1 MKKTTRTAAFAAG
14 LSASAVVAQGTTCP
28 SILTPNYN
36 TPTVAAGWQAQLVVG
51 GLIKPRSLEFDDT
64 GALMVVESG
73 KGVTRHT
80 FIDNGGTC
88 LTLEKSDILIDE
100 PSLNHG
106 LAIDPNGRIIY
117 ASSAESVYRYEFN
130 ARTSSVGSNPPL
142 VLVNKMSN
150 NDLVTRTLLMSKKQR
165 GTLLVSRGVPDGD
178 ELRAET
184 LSNGL
189 SQIRAFDLSNLTAR
203 TSTAYT
209 YNFNTE
215 GQVLGWGLR
224 NSVGMAEHPVTGGVF
239 AVENS
244 MDGVTRNGQDIHE
257 NNPAEELNYLGVL
270 GQSEFAGKN
279 YGFPSCFAVW
289 ELDEIPENEGLKV
302 GDQFGVDEDQITD
315 EVCNDESKYEKPRLV
330 MPAHWAP
337 LDIKFDDKGE
347 MAYISFHGSF
357 NKKSPA
363 GYRVSAIPFDSAKGQ
378 PKASVADSHSP
389 DAMID
394 IMTNP
399 DNTVCPGNCFRPA
412 GLAFDSAGRLWMS
425 SDTTGEIF
433 VLTKTDDAGAGV
445 FVLPEGHKGTNAAQK
460 LNLGWGMYAGLV
472 VAGFLALF

>member
-1 MKKTTRTAAFAAG
+1 MKTKTAAIAAG
-14 LSASAVVAQGTTCP
+14 LSASAAVAQSSCAN
-28 SILTPNYN
+28 ILTPNYN

-51 GLIKPRSLEFDDT
+51 GLTKPRSIEFDDT
-64 GALMVVESG
+64 GALLVVESG

-80 FIDNGGTC
+80 FVDNGGTC
-88 LTLEKSDILIDE
+88 LTLEKSDVLIDE
-100 PSLNHG
+100 PTLNHG
-106 LAIDPNGRIIY
+106 LAIDPNGRVIY
-117 ASSAESVYRYEFN
+117 ASSAESVFRYEFN
-130 ARTSSVGSNPPL
+130 ARTSSVGNNPT

-150 NDLVTRTLLMSKKQR
+150 NDLVTRTLLLSKKKR

-189 SQIRAFDLSNLTAR
+189 SQIRAFNLNNVT
-203 TSTAYT
+203 TSASAFPHT

-224 NSVGMAEHPVTGGVF
+224 NSVGVAEHPVTGGIF

-257 NNPAEELNYLGVL
+257 NNPGEELNYLGVL
-270 GQSEFAGKN
+270 GEDEFGRN

-289 ELDEIPENEGLKV
+289 DLNEIPENGGLKV
-302 GDQFGVDEDQITD
+302 GDQFAVDEDKITD
-315 EVCNDESKYEKPRLV
+315 EVCNDSGKYEKPRLV

-337 LDIKFDDKGE
+337 LDIKFDDAGE
-347 MAYISFHGSF
+347 VAYVSFHGSF

-363 GYRVSAIPFDSAKGQ
+363 GYRISAVPFDPSTGQ
-378 PKASVADSHSP
+378 PKASAQQSHDAS
-389 DAMID
+389 AMID

-399 DNTVCPGNCFRPA
+399 DNTVCPGDCFRPA

-433 VLTKTDDAGAGV
+433 VLQKTDTDTGV
-445 FVLPEGHKGTNAAQK
+445 FVMPEGATGGKSNGAGR
-460 LNLGWGMYAGLV
+460 LSGGMGWGYLAGLM
-472 VAGFLALF
+472 VAGWFALF